1 MLGGGDEL
9 VVERLQ
15 GLAQGGEGLAGD
27 GDVWRESEG
36 KKHTQ
41 FVFAVLRE
49 NEGVAGGGGSGG
61 VRPKLDGAVGDLAL
75 LKKELHVPDTAEF
88 PTKKSI

>member
-1 MLGGGDEL
+1 MKNIKTILI
-9 VVERLQ
+9 
-15 GLAQGGEGLAGD
+15 
-27 GDVWRESEG
+27 
-36 KKHTQ
+36 
-41 FVFAVLRE
+41 AVLSFMLLFSVSCK
-49 NEGVAGGGGSGG
+49 NEDKTGGGGSGG

>member
-36 KKHTQ
+36 KNTPSSSSQSCERMK
-41 FVFAVLRE
+41 VSLE
-49 NEGVAGGGGSGG
+49 E
-61 VRPKLDGAVGDLAL
+61 
-75 LKKELHVPDTAEF
+75 EEAEEF
-88 PTKKSI
+88 DQNSMVQ